1 MTARRSYRPRTA
13 ALLAVLLMPPLV
25 LGCSAASSPQSK
37 SSSQAPN
44 SDSRVT
50 AAPAN
55 VEKIAS
61 MTNCTV
67 ELRTEADELR
77 EGVCVTPQG
86 NWIVTT
92 FPAEKFKRSWLDA
105 ASMYGGTYLVGP
117 RWAISGELTVLK
129 TLRKKVGGE
138 LQELRGIGSPAPSD
152 PSRAST
158 DPQGQP

>member
-1 MTARRSYRPRTA
+1 MTARRSHHPRTA
-13 ALLAVLLMPPLV
+13 ALLAALLMPPLV

-37 SSSQAPN
+37 GSSQAQN
-44 SDSRVT
+44 SDSGVID
-50 AAPAN
+50 APAN

-138 LQELRGIGSPAPSD
+138 LQELRGIGSPASSN
-152 PSRAST
+152 PSRATT